1 MSCYYCN
8 NDSFLLSFKLN
19 TGTGDSLIIKACEDC
34 YFLNEYDLKD
44 VDRDSKL
51 AFDNAKK
58 TEEYYKRKIDQKLK
72 ELKWSYAWLYYNKLE
87 GE

>member
-34 YFLNEYDLKD
+34 YFLNEYELKD
-44 VDRDSKL
+44 V
-51 AFDNAKK
+51 
-58 TEEYYKRKIDQKLK
+58 EQ
-72 ELKWSYAWLYYNKLE
+72 
-87 GE
+87 